1 MVNLAKDPKGQSVFD
16 DSNNIADTKLK
27 TAQLKSTESGP
38 SNTIN
43 QNEELTK
50 LRNRVIELEE
60 KLAAKSI

>member
-1 MVNLAKDPKGQSVFD
+1 MINLTKDPKGLSVFD
-16 DSNNIADTKLK
+16 DSNIADTKLNN
-27 TAQLKSTESGP
+27 AQLKSTESGP

-60 KLAAKSI
+60 QLAAKSV